1 MQLVGVMGG
10 RHGRYRLS
18 HFSFFSSCMCLFV
31 FGGRRWIV
39 ICMIV
44 SSFSSS
50 QHNLLLLIL
59 FSLSFHAYVCLRL
72 HPPLV
77 VQKSPMCHLAINE
90 TFIQSMLI
98 LKLSHNTKGNQNCQS
113 LANVRPFPSGI
124 QLWRLKSRV
133 FVFLVCLFQSVS
145 TSIYSVL
152 SLLALACR

>member
-1 MQLVGVMGG
+1 M
-10 RHGRYRLS
+10 
-18 HFSFFSSCMCLFV
+18 
-31 FGGRRWIV
+31 

-72 HPPLV
+72 HPLV

-90 TFIQSMLI
+90 TFIQSMFL
-98 LKLSHNTKGNQNCQS
+98 LKLSHNTKISQKLSEFVECPSVPLWHSALATEIACFRLSCLS
-113 LANVRPFPSGI
+113 LP
-124 QLWRLKSRV
+124 
-133 FVFLVCLFQSVS
+133 VCLS

>member
-1 MQLVGVMGG
+1 
-10 RHGRYRLS
+10 
-18 HFSFFSSCMCLFV
+18 MCLFV

-50 QHNLLLLIL
+50 QQDLLLLIL
-59 FSLSFHAYVCLRL
+59 FSLSLQAYVCLRL

-98 LKLSHNTKGNQNCQS
+98 LKLSHNTKRSQKLSEFVECPSVPLWHSALATEIACFRLSCLS
-113 LANVRPFPSGI
+113 LP
-124 QLWRLKSRV
+124 
-133 FVFLVCLFQSVS
+133 VCLS